1 MDPKDSSSDSIN
13 WSKYLII
20 IGGILIVGGLVYH
33 NWDWILSYLG
43 YLPKKSDITTVNTD
57 QDLID
62 LSSPINSSNSS
73 PLSDQIK
80 RYFKDPDLTPQG
92 LSSSFSL
99 PNTPTKEILDY
110 YSTST
115 SSNSPTTTNSSLT
128 IKPEEI
134 IIKTDSPEPKKI
146 LLKISEETLNKLRE
160 KGELSPLD
168 KDITTQIEK

>member
-1 MDPKDSSSDSIN
+1 M
-13 WSKYLII
+13 I
-20 IGGILIVGGLVYH
+20 IGGFLIVGGLVYH
-33 NWDWILSYLG
+33 NWDWILSHLG
-43 YLPKKSDITTVNTD
+43 YLPKNSDITTVNTD
-57 QDLID
+57 LND
-62 LSSPINSSNSS
+62 LSPSQNSPVTSTNSS
-73 PLSDQIK
+73 PNSDQIK

-92 LSSSFSL
+92 SSSSFSS

-146 LLKISEETLNKLRE
+146 LLRISEETLNKLIE